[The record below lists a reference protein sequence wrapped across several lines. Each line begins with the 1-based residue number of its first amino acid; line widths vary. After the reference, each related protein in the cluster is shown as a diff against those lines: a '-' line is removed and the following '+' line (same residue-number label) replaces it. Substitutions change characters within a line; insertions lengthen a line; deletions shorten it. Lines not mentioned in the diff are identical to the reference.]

1 MRRFSLRHLLP
12 LTAIALGAAAC
23 TYSGQTNN
31 PIALSNSWFNY
42 LDAGDLRKA
51 CVAGAPEAY
60 RIAFNGSYEEQLRT
74 YDVTGI
80 GADGARMA
88 VRVRSAAGNVANFK
102 LSEPFQAWTGDQT
115 KLQLAPADLAALRQT
130 LADSNAFGPTPEG
143 LELKSRRFYWI
154 VAACRGGHFTY
165 DAWQWPSSDY
175 DKLTFPAL
183 LARLDRSGV
192 ALNPPRP
199 NDEPEFPESTNEK
212 GNYRDREFQLRV
224 GKDGLSNLL
233 TVL

>member
-1 MRRFSLRHLLP
+1 MRLIPLRLVLP
-12 LTAIALGAAAC
+12 LAAIALGAAAC
-23 TYSGQTNN
+23 AYSGQTSN
-31 PIALSNSWFNY
+31 PIALSNSWFSY

-74 YDVTGI
+74 YDVTAI
-80 GADGARMA
+80 GPGGARMA
-88 VRVRSAAGNVANFK
+88 VRVRGSAGNVANFK
-102 LSEPFQAWTGDQT
+102 LSEPFQGWTGDQT
-115 KLQLAPADLAALRQT
+115 QVPLTAADVTALRQS
-130 LADSNAFGPTPEG
+130 LADSNAFSPTPEG

-165 DAWQWPSSDY
+165 NAWQWPSADY

-199 NDEPEFPESTNEK
+199 NDRPEFPESNDK

-224 GKDGLSNLL
+224 GKDGISNLV
-233 TVL
+233 TVF